1 MILEWRLAL
10 LFDLNKTLAAIS
22 YHLNALYLKVG
33 LSICQSTSRGEPV
46 GVRRRAVFKA
56 AAADVRGDVKV
67 D

>member
-10 LFDLNKTLAAIS
+10 LFDLNKTLVS